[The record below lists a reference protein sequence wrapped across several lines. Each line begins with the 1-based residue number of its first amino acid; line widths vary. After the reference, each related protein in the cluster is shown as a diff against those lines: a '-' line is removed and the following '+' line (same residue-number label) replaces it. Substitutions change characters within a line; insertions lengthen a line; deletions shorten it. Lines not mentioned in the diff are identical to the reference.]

1 MVFSHLLLVGFPSRV
16 GLEAEEG
23 PSAARVAK
31 TLIVDLSSGSL
42 GRCSPT

>member
-23 PSAARVAK
+23 PSAPRVAK
-31 TLIVDLSSGSL
+31 TLPDGNELAGAQA
-42 GRCSPT
+42 RRE